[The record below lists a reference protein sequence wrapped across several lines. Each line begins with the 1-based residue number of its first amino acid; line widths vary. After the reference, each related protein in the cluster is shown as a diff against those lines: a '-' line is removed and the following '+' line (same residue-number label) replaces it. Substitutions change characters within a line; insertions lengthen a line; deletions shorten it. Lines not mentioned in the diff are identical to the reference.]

1 MTKLQ
6 TISDKN
12 TKSFKIKKLLVK
24 KLNKEQF
31 KKDNLIIVIG
41 GDGFMLQTLKKNK
54 NSKKLF
60 YGINSGNYG
69 FLMNKFSS
77 KNIIKNLSKANM
89 VSIYPLEMIV
99 KNKSNQARKSLA
111 INEVSILRQ
120 SRQAASLSIKQGS
133 RQIIKKL
140 VSDGVLVSTPAGS
153 TAYNLSVHGPILSLH
168 SKKLSISP
176 ISAFRPRRWKGKIV
190 NDKSKIIITNLD
202 PSKRPISA
210 VADNLEVRN
219 AKSIT
224 VKTNN
229 KIKEF
234 IFQIS
239 NTEKIY
245 LSKNSEDLKFN
256 EKILSVK
263 LDKKIIYKENIIL
276 QSLYKAATDQNIPP
290 NTIIEFAR
298 IYGFQ
303 VDFQRDI
310 RKEDKFQIM
319 YEVFIDEN
327 KKIIETGEILFANL
341 KLSGQDNSLYYF
353 DKENL
358 EGHYDKNGKS
368 VQKALMKSPING
380 ARLSSSFGM
389 RKHPIDGYNKM
400 HRGTDFAAPKGTPIM
415 ASGNGIV
422 KKAGWCGGG
431 GNCVK
436 IRHNSTYETVYA
448 HMSKFARGI
457 KNGVRVKQGQ
467 TIGYVGST
475 GKSTGPHLHYEVI
488 VNGKKVNSQKLKLPS
503 GKVLKGKNRE
513 YFETAKIK
521 LDVLKSEKII
531 GLN

>member
-1 MTKLQ
+1 MLKKFRSTLL
-6 TISDKN
+6 N
-12 TKSFKIKKLLVK
+12 NLKIFGLIL
-24 KLNKEQF
+24 
-31 KKDNLIIVIG
+31 LII
-41 GDGFMLQTLKKNK
+41 FT
-54 NSKKLF
+54 
-60 YGINSGNYG
+60 
-69 FLMNKFSS
+69 
-77 KNIIKNLSKANM
+77 II
-89 VSIYPLEMIV
+89 I
-99 KNKSNQARKSLA
+99 
-111 INEVSILRQ
+111 
-120 SRQAASLSIKQGS
+120 
-133 RQIIKKL
+133 
-140 VSDGVLVSTPAGS
+140 T
-153 TAYNLSVHGPILSLH
+153 ILSNH
-168 SKKLSISP
+168 QKKLSKSQNSNIVDN
-176 ISAFRPRRWKGKIV
+176 IYFKKTLNEIV
-190 NDKSKIIITNLD
+190 N
-202 PSKRPISA
+202 
-210 VADNLEVRN
+210 NLEPRYKKYNHKIKSGETFDKILDSYSINKNEIN
-219 AKSIT
+219 AIKQSLSKKVNINKLNT
-224 VKTNN
+224 NQKIHIILDKTNN

-234 IFQIS
+234 VFQIS

-245 LSKNSEDLKFN
+245 LSKNSEDLEFD
-256 EKILSVK
+256 EKILSIK

-503 GKVLKGKNRE
+503 GKVLKGKDRE